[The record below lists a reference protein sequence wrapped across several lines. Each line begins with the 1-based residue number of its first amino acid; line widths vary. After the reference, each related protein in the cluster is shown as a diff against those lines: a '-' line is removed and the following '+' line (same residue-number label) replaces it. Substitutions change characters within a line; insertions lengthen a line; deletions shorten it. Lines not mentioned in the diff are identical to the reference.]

1 MVALISDSDVIIGG
15 GANSG
20 HVFVFPR
27 VGAILKHVYKNKH
40 MERALLDFFYIK
52 TPFSKFKFSKKC
64 LF

>member
-1 MVALISDSDVIIGG
+1 MDIGG

-20 HVFVFPR
+20 HFFVFPR

-40 MERALLDFFYIK
+40 MECALLDFFYIK
-52 TPFSKFKFSKKC
+52 TLFSKLNFFKKC